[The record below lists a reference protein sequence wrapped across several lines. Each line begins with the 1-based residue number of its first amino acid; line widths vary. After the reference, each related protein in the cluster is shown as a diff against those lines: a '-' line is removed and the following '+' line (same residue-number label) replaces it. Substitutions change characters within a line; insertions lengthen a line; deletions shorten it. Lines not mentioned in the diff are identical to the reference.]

1 MTAHEAYAISVHVNG
16 LTSEIERYLA
26 AVDVFRSEGCEPRWS
41 SDEGLGPVPAAA
53 LLDSVNASTERAG
66 VS

>member
-41 SDEGLGPVPAAA
+41 SDEGLPAEA
-53 LLDSVNASTERAG
+53 LLDSVNASRERAA
-66 VS
+66 V

>member
-1 MTAHEAYAISVHVNG
+1 MTAQEAHAIPLLLNE

-41 SDEGLGPVPAAA
+41 SEAGLPAEA
-53 LLDSVNASTERAG
+53 LLDSVNGSRERAG
-66 VS
+66 I

>member
-1 MTAHEAYAISVHVNG
+1 

-41 SDEGLGPVPAAA
+41 SDEGLGAVPAEA